1 MAATIMAIV
10 ATQSLYVM
18 RSSYARCIYI
28 FRNAF
33 NSGAGNIFNQRC
45 LVVLFLVDS
54 QEDVIAINILYKST
68 VLPVRLRHA
77 ADHLAE
83 HEHPIHLVFLD
94 RVPGCIALVV

>member
-77 ADHLAE
+77 ADHTSLN
-83 HEHPIHLVFLD
+83 LVSTATPMIRQFPLM
-94 RVPGCIALVV
+94 GTNGH